1 MPVSRAP
8 LWLTPYD
15 RLGSDPLGWML
26 VSDTRSKAA
35 AGSPGSIELDRARW
49 EAVLD
54 TARDAI
60 VSIDAVGTVT
70 LFNRTAERMF
80 GYGADEVL
88 GRNVSIL
95 MPSPYRDE
103 HDQYLE
109 NYRITGVAKAI
120 GRIRHVEAA
129 RKSGEVFPIELAV
142 SQARVADQ
150 TIYTAIL
157 RDVSE
162 RKLAEEELRRE
173 RDFAEQLIDT
183 AEAIVLVRDRDAR
196 IVLYNRYLERLSGW
210 PLAETKGRDWYST
223 FVPEPERAG
232 LRVIFQQALGE
243 GEARGYVNKLLTRD
257 GSVREIEWHTS
268 ALHDA
273 AGAPAGVLSIGHD
286 ITERRRAA
294 ARVRELEKIA
304 QERERLADIGA
315 ITAKIAHDLGNPLSG
330 VSLQAQVVL
339 QRARRDPNRPL
350 SSVTKPLEQLVSEVR
365 RLEELIREFVSF
377 AREQRLDLRTIDLPE
392 FLHGVVELW
401 RPVASAHG
409 VKLQIRGVDAVGRLE
424 ADENKLR
431 RVLDNLVKNAIE
443 ALGEG
448 PGEVTIAVS
457 TPTAEGVRISVEDD
471 GPGIPPTLQM
481 FRLFETTKEN
491 GSGLGL
497 AVSKQIV
504 LAHGGDLLFAAREPR
519 GTVFHV
525 DLPLERLPS

>member
-1 MPVSRAP
+1 MSK
-8 LWLTPYD
+8 
-15 RLGSDPLGWML
+15 
-26 VSDTRSKAA
+26 TRSKAA
-35 AGSPGSIELDRARW
+35 ADSPSPLELDRARW

-60 VSIDAVGTVT
+60 VSIDAAGVVT

-80 GYGADEVL
+80 GYRADEVL
-88 GRNVSIL
+88 GRNVTVL
-95 MPSPYRDE
+95 MPSPHLEE
-103 HDQYLE
+103 HNQYLD
-109 NYRITGVAKAI
+109 NYRVTGVPKAI

-129 RKSGEVFPIELAV
+129 RKSGEVFPIELSV
-142 SQARVADQ
+142 SEAHVGGQ
-150 TIYTAIL
+150 TVYTAIL

-173 RDFAEQLIDT
+173 RDFAEHLIET
-183 AEAIVLVRDRDAR
+183 ADAIVLVRDRDAR

-232 LRVIFQQALGE
+232 LRTIFQQALGE

-268 ALHDA
+268 ALRDA
-273 AGAPAGVLSIGHD
+273 KGAPSGMLSIGQD
-286 ITERRRAA
+286 VTERRRAEE
-294 ARVRELEKIA
+294 RVRELEKIA

-339 QRARRDPNRPL
+339 QRARRDPDRPL
-350 SSVTKPLEQLVSEVR
+350 GSVTKPLEQLVSEVR
-365 RLEELIREFVSF
+365 RLEELIREFLSF
-377 AREQRLDLRTIDLPE
+377 ARGQRLDLRAIDLPA
-392 FLHGVVELW
+392 FLDSVVELW

-409 VKLQIRGVDAVGRLE
+409 VKLQLRGTDVVGRVE
-424 ADENKLR
+424 ADESKLR

-443 ALGEG
+443 ALGES
-448 PGEVTIAVS
+448 PGEVTVAVS
-457 TPTAEGVRISVEDD
+457 VPCAEKVRISVEDD
-471 GPGIPPTLQM
+471 GPGIPPTLQV

-504 LAHGGDLLFAAREPR
+504 LAHGGDLLFDARKPH

-525 DLPLERLPS
+525 DLPLQRLAS

>member
-1 MPVSRAP
+1 
-8 LWLTPYD
+8 
-15 RLGSDPLGWML
+15 
-26 VSDTRSKAA
+26 
-35 AGSPGSIELDRARW
+35 
-49 EAVLD
+49 VLD
-54 TARDAI
+54 TARDSI
-60 VSIDAVGTVT
+60 VSIDATGVVT

-80 GYGADEVL
+80 GYRAAEVL
-88 GRNVSIL
+88 GRNVAML
-95 MPSPYRDE
+95 MPSPYREE
-103 HDQYLE
+103 HGQYLE
-109 NYRITGVAKAI
+109 NYRLTRIPKAI
-120 GRIRHVEAA
+120 GRTRHVEAT
-129 RKSGEVFPIELAV
+129 RSSGEVFPIELSV
-142 SQARVADQ
+142 SEAHVAGQ
-150 TIYTAIL
+150 TLYTAIL

-173 RDFAEQLIDT
+173 RDFAAHLIET
-183 AEAIVLVRDRDAR
+183 ADAIVLVRDRDAR

-243 GEARGYVNKLLTRD
+243 GEARGYVNKLLARD

-268 ALHDA
+268 VLRDA
-273 AGAPAGVLSIGHD
+273 EGAPSGVLSIGQD
-286 ITERRRAA
+286 ITERRRAE

-339 QRARRDPNRPL
+339 QRARRDPDRPL
-350 SSVTKPLEQLVSEVR
+350 GSVTKPLEQLVSEVR
-365 RLEELIREFVSF
+365 RLEELIREFLSF
-377 AREQRLDLRTIDLPE
+377 AREQRLDLRVIDLPA
-392 FLHGVVELW
+392 FLEDVVELW

-409 VKLQIRGVDAVGRLE
+409 VKLQLRGADAVGRLE
-424 ADENKLR
+424 ADESKLR

-443 ALGEG
+443 ALGES
-448 PGEVTIAVS
+448 PGEVTVAVS
-457 TPTAEGVRISVEDD
+457 TPCAEKVRISVEDD
-471 GPGIPPTLQM
+471 GPGIPPTLQV
-481 FRLFETTKEN
+481 FRLFETTKEG

-504 LAHGGDLLFAAREPR
+504 LAHGGDLLFDAREPH

-525 DLPLERLPS
+525 DLPLQRLAS

>member
-1 MPVSRAP
+1 VSK
-8 LWLTPYD
+8 
-15 RLGSDPLGWML
+15 
-26 VSDTRSKAA
+26 TRSKDA
-35 AGSPGSIELDRARW
+35 AGSPSPLELDRARW

-60 VSIDAVGTVT
+60 VSIDATGVVT

-80 GYGADEVL
+80 GYRAAEVL
-88 GRNVSIL
+88 GRNVAML
-95 MPSPYRDE
+95 MPSPYREE
-103 HDQYLE
+103 HGQYLE
-109 NYRITGVAKAI
+109 NYRLTRIPKAI
-120 GRIRHVEAA
+120 GRTRHVEAT
-129 RKSGEVFPIELAV
+129 RSSGEVFPIELSV
-142 SQARVADQ
+142 SEAHVAGQ
-150 TIYTAIL
+150 TLYTAIL

-173 RDFAEQLIDT
+173 RDFAAHLIET
-183 AEAIVLVRDRDAR
+183 ADAIVLVRDRDAR

-243 GEARGYVNKLLTRD
+243 GEARGYVNKLLARD

-268 ALHDA
+268 VLRDA
-273 AGAPAGVLSIGHD
+273 EGAPSGVLSIGQD
-286 ITERRRAA
+286 ITERRRAE

-339 QRARRDPNRPL
+339 QRARRDPDRPL
-350 SSVTKPLEQLVSEVR
+350 GSVTKPLEQLVSEVR
-365 RLEELIREFVSF
+365 RLEELIREFLSF
-377 AREQRLDLRTIDLPE
+377 AREQRLDLRVIDLPA
-392 FLHGVVELW
+392 FLEDVVELW

-409 VKLQIRGVDAVGRLE
+409 VKLQLRGADAVGRLE
-424 ADENKLR
+424 ADESKLR

-443 ALGEG
+443 ALGES
-448 PGEVTIAVS
+448 PGEVTVAVS
-457 TPTAEGVRISVEDD
+457 TPCAEKVRISVEDD
-471 GPGIPPTLQM
+471 GPGIPPTLQV
-481 FRLFETTKEN
+481 FRLFETTKEG

-504 LAHGGDLLFAAREPR
+504 LAHGGDLLFDAREPH

-525 DLPLERLPS
+525 DLPLQRLAS